1 MVFVRSARD
10 GGDMWLWFAHPWPYE
25 IASRLCAKG
34 TVRSGFFDPQLRE
47 TTEGLAIA
55 YWFYDIYVRTFV
67 WNHSCGWW
75 SSTLWNAGPGLQYRG
90 HQIRAPTSKPLRP
103 QPWSPEDDGLMALD
117 AWSHIMG
124 LLDCELCPTWRLH
137 HQKVTESPNSGRDH
151 THRSTQYMF
160 VTLAPPG
167 TSKVQY
173 SLNDSQV
180 VGGLKRRDRMFRCVA
195 QPPTTSSQLLWVEH
209 CNMLMYPYD
218 LPMSSRFAP
227 WYPLKLPASLEIRTI
242 WWRCMI
248 M

>member
-1 MVFVRSARD
+1 MEVICGCDLPIRGHMKLLPDCVPRAVSAPGFLTRSWEKRQKGWPLHIGFMIFMFEHSFGTTVA
-10 GGDMWLWFAHPWPYE
+10 GGDHRPCEM
-25 IASRLCAKG
+25 R
-34 TVRSGFFDPQLRE
+34 VRVSNIVA
-47 TTEGLAIA
+47 TK
-55 YWFYDIYVRTFV
+55 
-67 WNHSCGWW
+67 
-75 SSTLWNAGPGLQYRG
+75 
-90 HQIRAPTSKPLRP
+90 RAPTSKPLRP

-124 LLDCELCPTWRLH
+124 LLDCELSPTWRLH

-167 TSKVQY
+167 ASKVQY
-173 SLNDSQV
+173 SLNDSQA